1 MSLFL
6 LTLYQKSNHPKTR
19 LYNFRT
25 YRTLVQSYFDTTKM
39 TQAKE
44 GSAVTV
50 STDSI
55 TIDSSEQL
63 IPIESVQ
70 KILNRSRA
78 SVYRY
83 ANTDPSDLNPAF
95 DSKCLNAEIRNDKD
109 APLMFHPNE
118 VARFAQDV
126 LGIKQVTIEVAQP
139 AETETHRLLNA
150 VLQELKAVRILLE
163 AQNQTKD

>member
-1 MSLFL
+1 MV
-6 LTLYQKSNHPKTR
+6 QKD
-19 LYNFRT
+19 L
-25 YRTLVQSYFDTTKM
+25 
-39 TQAKE
+39 A
-44 GSAVTV
+44 SAITV

-55 TIDSSEQL
+55 TIESSEQL

-83 ANTDPSDLNPAF
+83 ANTDPKELNPAF
-95 DSKCLNAEIRNDKD
+95 NPKCLNAEIRNDKD

-118 VARFAQDV
+118 VARFAQDI

-139 AETETHRLLNA
+139 AETETHRLLKA
-150 VLQELKAVRILLE
+150 ILQELQSIRTHLE
-163 AQNQTKD
+163 SEK

>member
-1 MSLFL
+1 MS
-6 LTLYQKSNHPKTR
+6 KHN
-19 LYNFRT
+19 
-25 YRTLVQSYFDTTKM
+25 V
-39 TQAKE
+39 
-44 GSAVTV
+44 GSSVTV
-50 STDSI
+50 S
-55 TIDSSEQL
+55 SSGIAIKDADQL

-83 ANTDPSDLNPAF
+83 ANTDVSDLNPPF
-95 DSKCLNAEIRNDKD
+95 DPKCLNAEIRNDKD

-139 AETETHRLLNA
+139 VETETNRLLQA
-150 VLQELKAVRILLE
+150 VLSELQSIKQILE
-163 AQNQTKD
+163 KDS